1 MQRRTATQGILF
13 LAGKQRFLADIA
25 RVAVLCRAWLNGA
38 TVVNTRDI
46 SPYLWLPLSDLSQD
60 ESHRVETQLLQR
72 LGRDGDSTPEQLVAR
87 RLSPT
92 MTHQLIHTRIR
103 LHESLA
109 SRDFAYLLPRLAIF
123 HLLHGFLW
131 ATVIGSY
138 AFAGA

>member
-13 LAGKQRFLADIA
+13 LAGKQRFMAGIA

-38 TVVNTRDI
+38 TVVNTIDI
-46 SPYLWLPLSDLSQD
+46 SPYRWLPLSDLSQD
-60 ESHRVETQLLQR
+60 EGHRVDTQLLQR
-72 LGRDGDSTPEQLVAR
+72 LGRDGDSTREQLVAR

-92 MTHQLIHTRIR
+92 ITHQLIHTHIR
-103 LHESLA
+103 
-109 SRDFAYLLPRLAIF
+109 RF